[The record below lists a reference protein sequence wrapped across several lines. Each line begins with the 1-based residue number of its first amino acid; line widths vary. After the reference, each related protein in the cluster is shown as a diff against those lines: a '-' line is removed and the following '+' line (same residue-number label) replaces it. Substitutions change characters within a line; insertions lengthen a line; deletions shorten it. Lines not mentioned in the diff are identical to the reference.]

1 MRRAIRFGWLRGGR
15 GLLLAASLVAACA
28 EGTGPTGAA
37 AVTLAG
43 RYAAT
48 LTVSVTN
55 QFENQEVSE
64 SGTVTLLAQGEQG
77 AFAGEY
83 VLEDGSSGVLD
94 GFVGT
99 DGGIMITAFGN
110 PNQRTLADLRYL
122 QNLLPYCNWLGAA
135 LSELSGAVSGT
146 SLTLTGSASLTCTY
160 GTPSGPVAAPTAASL
175 LISGVHG

>member
-1 MRRAIRFGWLRGGR
+1 MRRAVRCGW
-15 GLLLAASLVAACA
+15 LLAASLVAACG
-28 EGTGPTGAA
+28 EGTGPSGAA

-48 LTVSVTN
+48 LTVSITN
-55 QFENQEVSE
+55 EFDNREASE

-83 VLEDGSSGVLD
+83 ALGDGSSGVLD
-94 GFVGT
+94 GFLGA
-99 DGGIMITAFGN
+99 DGGIMITALGN
-110 PNQRTLADLRYL
+110 PNQRTLADLRYV

-135 LSELSGAVSGT
+135 LGEVSGSVSGT

-160 GTPSGPVAAPTAASL
+160 GTPSGPVAAPTTASL
-175 LISGVHG
+175 LISGVRG